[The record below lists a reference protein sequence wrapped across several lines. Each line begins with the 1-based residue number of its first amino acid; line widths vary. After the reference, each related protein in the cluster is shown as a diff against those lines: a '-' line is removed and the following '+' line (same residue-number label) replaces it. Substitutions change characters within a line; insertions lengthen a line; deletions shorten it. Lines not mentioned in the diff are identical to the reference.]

1 MPEQVHNKYVF
12 TLHEVSLSIRKVLGE
27 RYTSSFWV
35 KAELNKLNYYK
46 HSGHCYPE
54 LVEKAEGKIVAQIRS
69 TLWRDD
75 YVRINQR
82 FLSILQQP
90 LQDGI
95 KIMFEARIVY
105 DAVHG
110 LSLSI
115 LDIDPTFTLGDL
127 EREKQESIAH
137 LKEHDL
143 YYKNKHIP
151 LPLLPQRVAI
161 ISVETSKGY
170 ADFMSVLAQN
180 PWGYHYF
187 TMLFPALLQGDKA
200 ALDIRKQLNRIKK
213 VIHHFDVVAIIRGGG
228 GDVGLSCYNDYELAA
243 AICSFP
249 IPVIT
254 GIGHSTNETVCELI
268 SHTNAITPTKLAEL
282 LLQHFHEFSV
292 PVHKAKEI
300 ILRESKHILEETKE
314 HYQRSLRAFQQ
325 GTLKLQLLH
334 RKELTHQVK
343 ALNDQ
348 SQFKFQQEKQK
359 LSQTKTSVAQS
370 SFHLAQ
376 QQRSLLRVQ
385 EQDLLRTSKQ
395 WLQLQQTTLL
405 HTEKNL
411 DLLRP
416 EHVLKR
422 GYSIT
427 RIQGRSVRNKKT
439 VKPGEEIHTILFEG
453 ELKSIVT
460 STHEKKDT

>member
-1 MPEQVHNKYVF
+1 MPEYVHNKPVF
-12 TLHEVSLSIRKVLGE
+12 TLHEVSLSIRKVLGD

-54 LVEKAEGKIVAQIRS
+54 LVEKKEGNIVAQIRS

-82 FLSILQQP
+82 FLSVLQQP

-127 EREKQESIAH
+127 EREKQESIAR
-137 LKEHDL
+137 LKEQNL
-143 YYKNKHIP
+143 FTKNKQVR

-170 ADFMSVLAQN
+170 ADFMNVLLQN
-180 PWGYHYF
+180 PWGYRYF

-200 ALDIRKQLNRIKK
+200 ALDIRKQLTRIKK

-243 AICSFP
+243 AICAFP

-254 GIGHSTNETVCELI
+254 GIGHATNETVCELI

-282 LLQHFHEFSV
+282 LLQHFHDFSV
-292 PVHKAKEI
+292 PVQKAKEI
-300 ILRESKHILEETKE
+300 MLRESKYLLEETKA
-314 HYQRSLRAFQQ
+314 HYQQRLRAFQQ
-325 GTLKLQLLH
+325 GTLKLQQLH

-348 SQFKFQQEKQK
+348 SQFKMQQEKQR
-359 LSQTKTSVAQS
+359 LSQTKARVAQS

-376 QQRSLLRVQ
+376 QQRSSLAIQ

-395 WLQLQQTTLL
+395 WLQQQRTTLL
-405 HTEKNL
+405 HAEKNL

-416 EHVLKR
+416 EQVLKR

-427 RIQGRSVRNKKT
+427 RIQGRSARNTKT
-439 VKPGEEIHTILFEG
+439 VKPGDEIHTLLFEG